1 MRNDLTGR
9 WGEETAAAYLR
20 RRHYTIVAANYRCRL
35 GEIDLIAEN
44 RDYLV
49 FVEANEAV
57 DAEVRLYSNLFTDP
71 DPDAADKDFLE
82 CLNPDSLEILT
93 GCKIERSLAAAKA
106 PESYQFMRL
115 GYFCPDNKDSTP
127 EHPVFNRSVSLKDSY
142 KPQA

>member
-1 MRNDLTGR
+1 MHRLRQGCGR
-9 WGEETAAAYLR
+9 QRPEVLCDTTRPPAAASR
-20 RRHYTIVAANYRCRL
+20 RRPQVKSTIHW
-35 GEIDLIAEN
+35 
-44 RDYLV
+44 
-49 FVEANEAV
+49 VEANEAV

>member
-1 MRNDLTGR
+1 MTRPPAAVTPP
-9 WGEETAAAYLR
+9 TAR
-20 RRHYTIVAANYRCRL
+20 KVKSTIHW
-35 GEIDLIAEN
+35 
-44 RDYLV
+44 
-49 FVEANEAV
+49 VEANEAV

-93 GCKIERSLAAAKA
+93 AARSSAHSAAAKA

>member
-49 FVEANEAV
+49 FVEV
-57 DAEVRLYSNLFTDP
+57 KLR
-71 DPDAADKDFLE
+71 
-82 CLNPDSLEILT
+82 
-93 GCKIERSLAAAKA
+93 
-106 PESYQFMRL
+106 
-115 GYFCPDNKDSTP
+115 
-127 EHPVFNRSVSLKDSY
+127 
-142 KPQA
+142 